1 MRNPIHIAFNPD
13 TMTVR
18 DLKACATTLRTLLQD
33 FERHGDDPE
42 EFRLRFLQITDA
54 YTVED

>member
-1 MRNPIHIAFNPD
+1 MRDPIHIAFNPD

-18 DLKACATTLRTLLQD
+18 DLKACATTLRGLLQD
-33 FERHGDDPE
+33 FDRHYDDPE
-42 EFRLRFLQITDA
+42 EFWSRFLQITDA

>member
-1 MRNPIHIAFNPD
+1 MRQPIHIAFNPD
-13 TMTVR
+13 TMTVS

-42 EFRLRFLQITDA
+42 EFHSRFLQIVHA
-54 YTVED
+54 YKVED